1 MAGQRATARQPATHG
16 VSRETART
24 DEILGMAKRLL
35 LAMLPRREERP
46 ADRETYSEAALG
58 ASAGFR
64 RCPPVGGAGRPV

>member
-1 MAGQRATARQPATHG
+1 M
-16 VSRETART
+16 

-64 RCPPVGGAGRPV
+64 RCPPVGGAGRLV